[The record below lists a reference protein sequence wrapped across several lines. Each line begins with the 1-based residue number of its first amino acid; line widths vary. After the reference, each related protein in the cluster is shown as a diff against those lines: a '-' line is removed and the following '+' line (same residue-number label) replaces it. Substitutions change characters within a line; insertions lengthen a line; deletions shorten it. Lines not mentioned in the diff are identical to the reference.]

1 MTRLLHTILSAAAN
15 HALQIHAATTH
26 QTRQAAA
33 AGLPSSQDL
42 TGAAFSGS
50 ATSPNP
56 MSPKTRYAPYA
67 DTLHLDSGNTRSS
80 DTLGPL
86 GLNLTQS
93 TWPVPKSPFFWDNT
107 TGGSSSSSSSLTSI
121 ALCGTRACIAALD
134 PHTLDTI
141 ASWSPP
147 DGNQTLQ
154 ITYLQV
160 RGTSVIAPTAEG
172 RLYVVDRKTDHA
184 ANGTTV
190 VAFQTTREMDVSAHI
205 PAGQTVLG
213 AAWDAAG
220 NIWFATGGIVGVDD
234 AAANGTTVG
243 YVAADGDDGSS
254 VYAVSIDNQVAENNM
269 AVSGDTVY
277 MSTGPAGADDHA
289 DAVGYLL
296 GFQAAADGEGV
307 RTVFNESYEAGS
319 GLKPGAFARG
329 SGSSPGLVG
338 DAYIAVTDNADGRI
352 HLNVYKQVQNGYVL
366 DAGQKNM
373 ACSLPLFG
381 VNASANDNALVTH
394 WDGETGE
401 ASIVVTNS
409 FHQPTMLN
417 LRDGLP
423 ADINDAA
430 WNDLTV
436 MPGEFLSVAVVP
448 DGNATRCEAVWE
460 EKKFYQTSIPILS
473 TAAGLLYT
481 YALDGELAKK
491 GSWVWYWVALD
502 ARTGIE
508 RWRVRAGA
516 GGTYNNNGMLPY
528 LGPDGALWIA
538 TVAGTVKLQDKA

>member
-1 MTRLLHTILSAAAN
+1 MRLSVNLLSFTLATVLGHTIHAN
-15 HALQIHAATTH
+15 TI
-26 QTRQAAA
+26 RQD

-42 TGAAFSGS
+42 AGAVFSGR

-67 DTLHLDSGNTRSS
+67 ETLHLDSGNTRSE
-80 DTLGPL
+80 DELGPL
-86 GLNLTQS
+86 GLNITQTS
-93 TWPVPKSPFFWDNT
+93 WPVPKSPFFWDS
-107 TGGSSSSSSSLTSI
+107 TGSSLTSI

-134 PHTLDTI
+134 PHSLSTI

-147 DGNQTLQ
+147 NNQTLQ

-172 RLYVVDRKTDHA
+172 RLYVVDRETQ
-184 ANGTTV
+184 ANGTIT
-190 VAFQTTREMDVSAHI
+190 FQTTRQMDVSAHI

-220 NIWFATGGIVGVDD
+220 NVWFATGGIVGVDD
-234 AAANGTTVG
+234 AGANGTTVG
-243 YVAADGDDGSS
+243 YVAADDGGS
-254 VYAVSIDNQVAENNM
+254 VHTVSIDNQVAENNM
-269 AVSGDTVY
+269 AVSGETVY

-289 DAVGYLL
+289 GAVGYLL
-296 GFQAAADGEGV
+296 GFQAAADGERGAV

-352 HLNVYKQVQNGYVL
+352 RLNVYKQVQSGYVL
-366 DAGQKNM
+366 DGQNM
-373 ACSLPLFG
+373 VCSLPLFG

-401 ASIVVTNS
+401 ASIVVTNT

-448 DGNATRCEAVWE
+448 EGNGTRCEVVWE
-460 EKKFYQTSIPILS
+460 KKEFYQTSIPILS

-481 YALDGELAKK
+481 YALDGELAKE

>member
-1 MTRLLHTILSAAAN
+1 MRLSVNLLSLTLATVLCHTIHAN
-15 HALQIHAATTH
+15 TIH
-26 QTRQAAA
+26 QTRQAA
-33 AGLPSSQDL
+33 AGLPSSQNL
-42 TGAAFSGS
+42 TGAIFSGD

-86 GLNLTQS
+86 GFNTTQS
-93 TWPVPKSPFFWDNT
+93 TWPVPKSPFFWDSI
-107 TGGSSSSSSSLTSI
+107 GSSLTSI

-134 PHTLDTI
+134 PHTLATL

-147 DGNQTLQ
+147 DNQTLQ

-160 RGTSVIAPTAEG
+160 RSGGTSVIAPTAEG
-172 RLYVVDRKTDHA
+172 RLYVVDRKTH
-184 ANGTTV
+184 ANGTVT
-190 VAFQTTREMDVSAHI
+190 FQTTRQVDVSAHI

-220 NIWFATGGIVGVDD
+220 NVWFATGGIVGVDD
-234 AAANGTTVG
+234 ASANGTTVG
-243 YVAADGDDGSS
+243 YVAADDDGS
-254 VYAVSIDNQVAENNM
+254 VYVVSIDNQVAENNM

-289 DAVGYLL
+289 GAVGYLL
-296 GFQAAADGEGV
+296 GFQADREKGV

-329 SGSSPGLVG
+329 SGSSPGMVG

-352 HLNVYKQVQNGYVL
+352 HLNVYKQVTNGYVL
-366 DAGQKNM
+366 DAAGQKNRV
-373 ACSLPLFG
+373 CSLPLFG

-448 DGNATRCEAVWE
+448 EGNGTRCEVVWE
-460 EKKFYQTSIPILS
+460 KKEFYQTSIPILS

-481 YALDGELAKK
+481 YALDGELAKE

>member
-1 MTRLLHTILSAAAN
+1 
-15 HALQIHAATTH
+15 
-26 QTRQAAA
+26 
-33 AGLPSSQDL
+33 
-42 TGAAFSGS
+42 
-50 ATSPNP
+50 

-86 GLNLTQS
+86 GFNTTQS

-107 TGGSSSSSSSLTSI
+107 TGNSLTSI
-121 ALCGTRACIAALD
+121 ALCSDGRACIAALD
-134 PHTLDTI
+134 PHTLSTI

-147 DGNQTLQ
+147 DNQTLQ

-172 RLYVVDRKTDHA
+172 RLYVVDRQTDHA
-184 ANGTTV
+184 NNGTVT
-190 VAFQTTREMDVSAHI
+190 FQTTRQMDVSAHI

-234 AAANGTTVG
+234 ASANGTTVG

-254 VYAVSIDNQVAENNM
+254 SVYAMSIDDQVAENNM

-296 GFQAAADGEGV
+296 GFQAAADGERGV

-366 DAGQKNM
+366 EGQKNM
-373 ACSLPLFG
+373 VCSLPLFG

-448 DGNATRCEAVWE
+448 EGNGTRCEVVWE
-460 EKKFYQTSIPILS
+460 KKKFYQTSIPILS

-481 YALDGELAKK
+481 YALDGELAKEGK
-491 GSWVWYWVALD
+491 WVWYWVALD

-538 TVAGTVKLQDKA
+538 TVAGTVKLQ